1 MFVDEVTVSAGG
13 GGAAIAGD
21 LNGDGEVNVSDLLAL
36 LAACGSSADGDCNSD
51 GVTDVSDLLIL
62 LSNFGS

>member
-1 MFVDEVTVSAGG
+1 M
-13 GGAAIAGD
+13 AGD

-36 LAACGSSADGDCNSD
+36 LAAFGSSADGDCNSD

>member
-1 MFVDEVTVSAGG
+1 MFVDEVTVIGRGG
-13 GGAAIAGD
+13 GMAGD

-36 LAACGSSADGDCNSD
+36 LAAFGSSADGDCNSD